1 MGMERQIT
9 SSRDANVTRVEAH
22 RKDRKSDGRTD
33 SNS

>member
-22 RKDRKSDGRTD
+22 GRIVKVTD

>member
-9 SSRDANVTRVEAH
+9 SSRDANVTRGEAH
-22 RKDRKSDGRTD
+22 GSDRKSDGRTD